1 MGVVLLPG
9 TAFVELAA
17 HAGTVVG
24 CARVAEL
31 TLQAPLVLA
40 GDAAVAVQVR
50 VGVADEHGLRTLTVH
65 SRRAARHTE
74 FDVDDRSWV
83 CHAQGVVDGGDVA
96 PVMDWA
102 RVWPPVGAQ
111 PVAVE
116 DAYDQF
122 AATGFEYGPVFQGLR
137 AVWRRGQ
144 EVFAE
149 VALPDEVSDQAARFG
164 MHPAL
169 LDAALHTVL
178 ATGIGLD
185 EQSQHQTRL
194 PFTWNAVQTYTPG
207 ATALRVRITA

>member
-1 MGVVLLPG
+1 M
-9 TAFVELAA
+9 
-17 HAGTVVG
+17 
-24 CARVAEL
+24 R
-31 TLQAPLVLA
+31 
-40 GDAAVAVQVR
+40 
-50 VGVADEHGLRTLTVH
+50 HGLRTLTVH

-178 ATGIGLD
+178 AAGMRLADDHSTRRDYRSPGT
-185 EQSQHQTRL
+185 QYRHTPPAPQHYAYASPPT
-194 PFTWNAVQTYTPG
+194 TPI
-207 ATALRVRITA
+207 R